1 MRSENAVG
9 KVFKNY
15 EVEKALK
22 EVLEIQ
28 QGKGSWDDWESRW
41 SSDVKKKAS
50 KEMKIFNLLGWLK
63 K

>member
-1 MRSENAVG
+1 MI
-9 KVFKNY
+9 KNY

-28 QGKGSWDDWESRW
+28 EGKGSWDDWESRW